1 MLKGQAKGPEP
12 PQQFERL
19 VRPHVASF
27 DYFLQDGMRQAV
39 QLLEPLEVG
48 VQVVDG
54 MGSFWLLCISLAGCS
69 STGPCCSSA
78 DSLRPERSALLS

>member
-27 DYFLQDGMRQAV
+27 DFFLQDGMRQAV
-39 QLLEPLEVG
+39 QLLEPLEVR
-48 VQVVDG
+48 
-54 MGSFWLLCISLAGCS
+54 LAAG
-69 STGPCCSSA
+69 
-78 DSLRPERSALLS
+78 